1 MSGTAISRKIP
12 AKRILVV
19 DDEPQVA
26 ETIRMVLMM
35 GGHTV
40 EVSESAIKAL
50 EVYAPG
56 KYDLVISDY
65 SLGKMNGLEL
75 ARAIKEKCATQPF
88 ILITA
93 YAESMALKKDGLVNV
108 DYLMGKP
115 FPLTQLQEALETVFP
130 EV

>member
-1 MSGTAISRKIP
+1 MSGTALSRKIP

-26 ETIRMVLMM
+26 DTIRMVLVMS
-35 GGHTV
+35 GHTV
-40 EVSESAIKAL
+40 EIVDSAGRAL
-50 EVYAPG
+50 EVYEPG
-56 KYDLVISDY
+56 KYDLVISDF
-65 SLGKMNGLEL
+65 SLGRMNGLEL
-75 ARAIKEKCATQPF
+75 ARQIKQKCASQPF

-93 YAESMALKKDGLVNV
+93 YAENMALKKESLTDV

>member
-1 MSGTAISRKIP
+1 MSGNAISRKIP

-26 ETIRMVLMM
+26 DTIRMVLVMS
-35 GGHTV
+35 GHKV
-40 EVSESAIKAL
+40 EVTESASQAL
-50 EVYAPG
+50 GVYEAG

-75 ARAIKEKCATQPF
+75 ARLIKEKCATQPF

-93 YAESMALKKDGLVNV
+93 YAETMALKKEALINV

>member
-26 ETIRMVLMM
+26 DTIRMVLVMS
-35 GGHTV
+35 GHKVDIT
-40 EVSESAIKAL
+40 ESASKAL
-50 EVYAPG
+50 EVYEVG
-56 KYDLVISDY
+56 KYDLVISDF

-75 ARAIKEKCATQPF
+75 AKAIKAKCATQPF

-93 YAESMALKKDGLVNV
+93 YAESMAMKKETLVHI

-130 EV
+130 EI